1 MNVEERNTDI
11 DMIDHAD
18 EHKLIWKIVEDNH
31 DNDNSITMMHIFTVK
46 VQVIN
51 KNSMIYEKRI
61 KMIQFLAVSDND
73 SCKTYGSMDEYED
86 KCEVL
91 NNY

>member
-1 MNVEERNTDI
+1 MWSFALLSVQTMVYQWFTNLSLLSKHVTVNVEERNTDI

-31 DNDNSITMMHIFTVK
+31 DNNNSIMMMHIFTVK

-51 KNSMIYEKRI
+51 ENSMIYEKRI
-61 KMIQFLAVSDND
+61 KMI
-73 SCKTYGSMDEYED
+73 
-86 KCEVL
+86 
-91 NNY
+91 